1 MNIPMTD
8 PFVEELIA
16 DFGLP
21 ATEKFLNQ
29 LHNASVAVD
38 GFEVFLL
45 EYAQTNDFFFS
56 PFENISLSIN

>member
-1 MNIPMTD
+1 MDTRATD

-29 LHNASVAVD
+29 LYNASVAVD
-38 GFEVFLL
+38 GFES
-45 EYAQTNDFFFS
+45 FFA
-56 PFENISLSIN
+56 